1 MEKGSLEQ
9 FNDRWI
15 EKEKNEDSAVI
26 SYKVS
31 RDEVMDILKDIQGKI
46 EIHDTQQPKDPTNW
60 GYTLIPRLTRT
71 SEIKWRTAN
80 CKYLL

>member
-15 EKEKNEDSAVI
+15 EKEKNEDSAII

-46 EIHDTQQPKDPTNW
+46 AVHDTNKPK
-60 GYTLIPRLTRT
+60 TLPIGD
-71 SEIKWRTAN
+71 IH
-80 CKYLL
+80 